1 MRPLPVDAIVPEL
14 KSALR
19 DHGSAVLAAEPG
31 AGKTTRIPLALLA
44 EPWLAGRRIVML
56 EPRRLA
62 ARMAARYMAAALG
75 ESVGETIGF
84 RTREET
90 HCGPQT
96 RVEVITEGIL
106 VRMLQHDPAL
116 ESVGLVI
123 FDEFH
128 ERSLHADLGL
138 ALCLQARDMFRD
150 DLRVLV
156 MSATVDEQAASA
168 VLGGAPVIRC
178 EGRTFP
184 VETRYLE
191 QPPQR
196 HTDDLVVHAVRRAL
210 SEDEGDVLVFL
221 PGTGDIRRVQN
232 RLADELRDRPVRTV
246 PLHGQLPAAVQ
257 DEAIAPSQDGRRKIV
272 LSTSIAETSLTV
284 EGIGVVIDSG
294 WMRVPRFSPRTG
306 MSALETVRVSLAA
319 ADQRRGRAGRLGP
332 GVCYRLWTRDE
343 ERRFP
348 AHTPPEILHSDLAGL
363 ALELAVWGAAPDEL
377 RWIDAPPS
385 ALYRQACDLL
395 RELGALDANGA
406 VTAHGRKMA
415 ETGLHPRLAHLM
427 LEGVRYGLGTLAS
440 ELAALLGDRD
450 VFIGESAHHN
460 ADLRLRV
467 EALRGAAHG
476 EQTDDARLARL
487 REEAGRLRRQFGISP
502 QKESGTL
509 HGKGNADEVERAG
522 MLLACAFPDRIGAAK
537 GNGRFLLSNGRG
549 AEFVRTQ
556 PLSAA
561 RFVVVPEVD
570 DHGQWCKIYRAAP
583 VSAEELE
590 IALSGRIVEEHRTEW
605 DREEQAVKSERVAR
619 IGALV
624 LRRVPDADPDPER
637 CVSVLLDAVR
647 SEGLA
652 MLPWSAAAVRL
663 RQRMAFVGRLQPDG
677 WPDVS
682 DEGLLASL
690 ETWLAPHVYGMRSR
704 ADLQRLRLEIALD
717 TMLDREQKQRLEAWA
732 PTHWTVPSG
741 SRIAI
746 DYQDPNLPVLA
757 ARLQEVFG
765 LRQTP
770 RIGGGRVP
778 VTMHLLSPA
787 MRPVQITRDLESFWK
802 HGYFEVKKDLK
813 GRYPKHYWPDDPESA
828 EPIRGTRP
836 PAHRNGAPGR

>member
-1 MRPLPVDAIVPEL
+1 MRRLPVDAVVPEL
-14 KSALR
+14 KCALR
-19 DHGSAVLAAEPG
+19 EQGSAVLAAEPG
-31 AGKTTRIPLALLA
+31 AGKTTRIPLALLE
-44 EPWLAGRRIVML
+44 EPWLEGRRIVML

-62 ARMAARYMAAALG
+62 ARMAARYMAMSLG
-75 ESVGETIGF
+75 ESVGGTIGF

-90 HCGPQT
+90 RCGPHT

-116 ESVGLVI
+116 EQVGLVI

-138 ALCLQARDMFRD
+138 ALVLQARSMFRS
-150 DLRVLV
+150 DLRILV
-156 MSATVDEQAASA
+156 MSATLDEQAASA
-168 VLGGAPVIRC
+168 LLGGAPVIRC
-178 EGRTFP
+178 EGRSYP

-191 QPPQR
+191 ARSQR
-196 HTDDLVVHAVRRAL
+196 RPDELVVQAVERAL

-221 PGTGDIRRVQN
+221 PGIGDIHRVQE
-232 RLADELRDRPVRTV
+232 RLADALRDRPVRTV

-257 DEAIAPSQDGRRKIV
+257 DEAIAPAPDGMRKIV

-332 GVCYRLWTRDE
+332 GVCYRLWSREE

-348 AHTPPEILHSDLAGL
+348 AHTPPEILHSDLTGL
-363 ALELAVWGAAPDEL
+363 ALELAVWGAAPEEL
-377 RWIDAPPS
+377 HWIDPPPAS
-385 ALYRQACDLL
+385 LYRQACELL

-406 VTAHGRKMA
+406 ATAHGRKMA
-415 ETGLHPRLAHLM
+415 ETGLHPRLAHMM
-427 LEGVRYGLGTLAS
+427 LEGVRHGLGTLAS
-440 ELAALLGDRD
+440 ELAALLGERD
-450 VFIGESAHHN
+450 VFVGESSHRN

-467 EALRGAAHG
+467 EALRGGAHR
-476 EQTDDARLARL
+476 EQTDEARIARV
-487 REEAGRLRRQFGISP
+487 RAEAARLRRQFGLPSRE
-502 QKESGTL
+502 KEGTDFNS
-509 HGKGNADEVERAG
+509 GNADEVDRAG
-522 MLLACAFPDRIGAAK
+522 MLLACAFPDRIGMAK
-537 GNGRFLLSNGRG
+537 GSGRFLLSNGRG
-549 AEFVRTQ
+549 AELVHAQ

-561 RFVVVPEVD
+561 QYVVVPEVD
-570 DHGQWCKIYRAAP
+570 DQGQWCKIYRAAP
-583 VSAEELE
+583 VTAQELE
-590 IALSGRIVEEHRTEW
+590 TALSDRIVTEHRTEW
-605 DREEQAVKSERVAR
+605 DREQQAVKSERVTR

-624 LRRVPDADPDPER
+624 LRRVPDAEPDLEQ
-637 CVSVLLDAVR
+637 VVGVLLDAVR

-652 MLPWSAAAVRL
+652 MLPWSKAAIRL
-663 RQRMAFVGRLQPDG
+663 RQRMAFLYWLKPDE

-690 ETWLAPHVYGMRSR
+690 DTWLAPHVYGMKSR
-704 ADLQRLRLEIALD
+704 ADLQRLRLEQALE
-717 TMLDREQKQRLEAWA
+717 TLLDWEQKQRLEAWA

-746 DYQDPNLPVLA
+746 DYRHPDQPFLA
-757 ARLQEVFG
+757 VRLQEVFG

-778 VTMHLLSPA
+778 LTMHLLSPA
-787 MRPVQITRDLESFWK
+787 MRPVQVTRDLESFWK
-802 HGYFEVKKDLK
+802 HGYFEVKKELK
-813 GRYPKHYWPDDPESA
+813 GRYPKHDWPDDPETA
-828 EPIRGTRP
+828 TPVRGTRP
-836 PAHRNGAPGR
+836 PARRNGNSDR